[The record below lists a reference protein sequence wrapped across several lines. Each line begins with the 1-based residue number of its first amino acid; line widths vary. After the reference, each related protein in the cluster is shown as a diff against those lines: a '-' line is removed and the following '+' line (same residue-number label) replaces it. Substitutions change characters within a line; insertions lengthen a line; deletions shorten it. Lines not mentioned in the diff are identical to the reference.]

1 MEHYLC
7 PNDLTLG
14 RTSTHAPQGP
24 FKERVTNKHI
34 PDVFPGLLIRP
45 KRPAENRNV
54 QKGDVV
60 FVQDS
65 NDEGEGSPP
74 RVFRDF

>member
-45 KRPAENRNV
+45 K
-54 QKGDVV
+54 
-60 FVQDS
+60 
-65 NDEGEGSPP
+65 
-74 RVFRDF
+74 

>member
-14 RTSTHAPQGP
+14 RPSPHAPQGP
-24 FKERVTNKHI
+24 FKERVTNKYI

-45 KRPAENRNV
+45 KWPAENPNG
-54 QKGDVV
+54 QKGDIV
-60 FVQDS
+60 FVQGS
-65 NDEGEGSPP
+65 N
-74 RVFRDF
+74 V